1 MQFSPVTEMV
11 AVYSSSSS
19 SFLSI
24 PHVAGDLGLVH
35 DITVT
40 MEEKKKKK
48 HIHFNQASIALAT
61 I

>member
-1 MQFSPVTEMV
+1 MVMQFSPVTEMV
-11 AVYSSSSS
+11 AVYSSSSFF
-19 SFLSI
+19 FLSI

-40 MEEKKKKK
+40 MEEKKY
-48 HIHFNQASIALAT
+48 IHFNQASIALAT